1 MPLPENRQVR
11 LVARPQGI
19 PQAEHFS
26 LVTEP
31 VVAPGKGEM
40 LIQNRYLSVD
50 PAQRGWAN
58 DEGNYSAPVPL
69 NTPMRALA
77 VGDILDSNAPAFEP
91 ANTSTAGSAGSAI
104 ALPARMLCCVAL
116 FRPPSR

>member
-104 ALPARMLCCVAL
+104 ALPA
-116 FRPPSR
+116 